1 MFYRIAIPIL
11 MFFAPKLLPAAIRFG
26 RLVWRLTFDKRVP
39 LLLRLLLPVA
49 ILYAVSPID
58 FIKDSVPILGRFDDL
73 IFLALA
79 LLLLVKLSPKDVV
92 DEHNG
97 VIPPS
102 DRPEDKDPDNVVD
115 GTSRIID
122 EQDE

>member
-1 MFYRIAIPIL
+1 MFMRIALPL
-11 MFFAPKLLPAAIRFG
+11 LLFFAPRFLPHILRFA

-39 LLLRLLLPVA
+39 LFLRLLLPLA

-58 FIKDSVPILGRFDDL
+58 LVKDTVPVLGRFDDL
-73 IFLALA
+73 IFIALA
-79 LLLLVKLSPKDVV
+79 LLLLVKLSPKEVV

-102 DRPEDKDPDNVVD
+102 DRPEDKDPDKVVD
-115 GTSRIID
+115 STGRIVD
-122 EQDE
+122 DP